1 MEYLCFIMYLRQL
14 NLINFKNYS
23 EVSVEFSPT
32 VNCFTGTN
40 GSGKTNLL
48 DAIHYLSMTRSY
60 FHAGDTQNIK
70 HGEQML
76 FIQGD
81 FIRNGMEES
90 VYCGIKTG
98 QKKQFK
104 RNQKEYDRL
113 SDHIGEFPVVMI
125 APTDQELI
133 TEGSE
138 VRRKF
143 IDSIIS
149 QYDHDYLEALINYNK
164 ILQQRNALLKQ
175 AYVSGFIDWSVFV
188 VWDEQLVNF
197 GEKIVAKRKEFIAGF
212 EPLFHDLFNFICG
225 NREAATLTYES
236 RLNEFSFAELLGMSQ
251 TKDLNLQ
258 YTTAGIHKD
267 DLLISLKGYPA
278 KKYASQGQQ
287 KSLVIALKLA
297 HYKFLCEKGISKPI
311 VLLDDIFDK
320 LDEGRV
326 LRLMEWISRD
336 GFGQICITDSH
347 ADRIAKI
354 FNEIQIPIRLFRVT
368 DNAVHDV
375 AITETT

>member
-1 MEYLCFIMYLRQL
+1 MHLQRLH
-14 NLINFKNYS
+14 LINFKNYG

-32 VNCFTGTN
+32 VNCFTGAN

-60 FHAGDTQNIK
+60 FHPGDTQNIR
-70 HGEQML
+70 HGEQLL

-81 FIRNGMEES
+81 FNTEGQEES
-90 VYCGIKTG
+90 VFCGIKQG

-104 RNQKEYDRL
+104 RNQQEYDKL
-113 SDHIGEFPVVMI
+113 SDHIGAFPVVMI

-149 QYDHDYLEALINYNK
+149 QYDHDYLNSLFKYNH
-164 ILQQRNALLKQ
+164 IIQQRNSLLKQ
-175 AYVSGFIDWSVFV
+175 SAIRGFTDWSAFS
-188 VWDEQLVNF
+188 VWDEQLLLY
-197 GEKIVAKRKEFIAGF
+197 GEKIHEKRKEFISGF
-212 EPLFHDLFNFICG
+212 QPLFNSLFTFISG
-225 NREAATLTYES
+225 SDETATIVYES
-236 RLNEFSFAELLGMSQ
+236 RLNDHSFAELLISSQ
-251 TKDLNLQ
+251 SKDLNLQ
-258 YTTAGIHKD
+258 YTTSGIHKD
-267 DLLISLKGYPA
+267 DLIFNLRGFPA

-297 HYKFLCEKGISKPI
+297 HFKFLCNKGFSKPI

-336 GFGQICITDSH
+336 GFGQLFITDSH
-347 ADRIAKI
+347 KDRVAKV
-354 FNEIQIPIRLFRVT
+354 FNEIQVPIRLFKVSE
-368 DNAVHDV
+368 DVVNEVAV
-375 AITETT
+375 AATT

>member
-1 MEYLCFIMYLRQL
+1 MFLQRLH
-14 NLINFKNYS
+14 LINFKNYG
-23 EVSVEFSPT
+23 EVSIDFSPT
-32 VNCFTGTN
+32 VNCFNGAN

-60 FHAGDTQNIK
+60 FHAGDTQNIR

-81 FIRNGMEES
+81 FNFGGLEES
-90 VYCGIKTG
+90 VFCGIKLG

-113 SDHIGEFPVVMI
+113 SDHIGAFPVVMI

-149 QYDHDYLEALINYNK
+149 QYDHNYLNALIRYNQV
-164 ILQQRNALLKQ
+164 LQQRNSLLKQ
-175 AYVSGFIDWSVFV
+175 SAGKGFVDWSAFA
-188 VWDEQLVNF
+188 VWDEQLALY
-197 GEKIVAKRKEFIAGF
+197 GEQIFTKRREFIEGF
-212 EPLFHDLFNFICG
+212 QPLFNSLFNFISG
-225 NREAATLTYES
+225 SDETASIIYES
-236 RLNEFSFAELLGMSQ
+236 RLHNQPYMDLLHACRS
-251 TKDLNLQ
+251 KDIDLE
-258 YTTAGIHKD
+258 YTTGGIHKD
-267 DLLISLKGYPA
+267 DLQLNLKNYPA

-287 KSLVIALKLA
+287 KSLVIAMKLA
-297 HYKFLCEKGISKPI
+297 HYRFLCNMGFSKPI
-311 VLLDDIFDK
+311 VLLDDVFDK

-326 LRLMEWISRD
+326 QRLMEWISRD
-336 GFGQICITDSH
+336 GFGQLFITDSH
-347 ADRIAKI
+347 KDRVARV
-354 FNEIQIPIRLFRVT
+354 FNAIQVPVKLFAVLNDSVNEESIPSLQ
-368 DNAVHDV
+368 
-375 AITETT
+375 

>member
-1 MEYLCFIMYLRQL
+1 MYLKRL
-14 NLINFKNYS
+14 HLINFKNYR
-23 EVSVEFSPT
+23 EVDVDFSPT
-32 VNCFTGTN
+32 VNCFTGPN

-60 FHAGDTQNIK
+60 FHAGDSQNIL

-81 FIRNGMEES
+81 FVFEGREES
-90 VYCGIKTG
+90 VFCGIKQG

-113 SDHIGEFPVVMI
+113 SDHIGSFPVVMI

-138 VRRKF
+138 VRRRF
-143 IDSIIS
+143 MDSIIS
-149 QYDHDYLEALINYNK
+149 QYDHNYLDSLIRYNQV
-164 ILQQRNALLKQ
+164 LQQRNSLLKQ
-175 AYVSGFIDWSVFV
+175 VAGHGLVDWSSFA
-188 VWDEQLVNF
+188 VWDEQLARY
-197 GEKIVAKRKEFIAGF
+197 GEIIFEKRKEFIAGF
-212 EPLFHDLFNFICG
+212 QPLFNSLFNYISG
-225 NREAATLTYES
+225 TDEPAVVDYES
-236 RLNEFSFAELLGMSQ
+236 RLHQSSYPELFQLCQS
-251 TKDLNLQ
+251 KDLALQ
-258 YTTAGIHKD
+258 YTSAGIHKD
-267 DLLISLKGYPA
+267 DLSINLKGYPA

-297 HYKFLCEKGISKPI
+297 HYKFLCNMGFSKPV

-336 GFGQICITDSH
+336 SFGQLFITDAHS
-347 ADRIAKI
+347 DRVSKV
-354 FNEIQIPIRLFRVT
+354 FNEIQVPVKLFTVSNNVVNESAIPVGS
-368 DNAVHDV
+368 
-375 AITETT
+375 